1 MTFSVLLGDQ
11 PRAFLADAD
20 EKTDRIVRDNLERL
34 ADDPYPRPG
43 AGSGDRER
51 LPVDG
56 REMYRLHI
64 SRTYTAFYTVHDDTN
79 EVRVREILPI
89 DEAHKRYGP

>member
-1 MTFSVLLGDQ
+1 VAFTVLLGDQ

-43 AGSGDRER
+43 AGSGDRSRRRGYLPPRR
-51 LPVDG
+51 L
-56 REMYRLHI
+56 
-64 SRTYTAFYTVHDDTN
+64 A
-79 EVRVREILPI
+79 
-89 DEAHKRYGP
+89 